1 MRGAWCKSLTTPAL
15 VTLLA
20 LFTYAQDSPA
30 SSPGSESAHPSSATS
45 YEGLIVSEISF
56 PDVTV
61 PGERKVCLD
70 LVQQRT
76 DQPLDRR
83 QIRESVQ
90 ALYATGRFAD
100 IRAEADRMPN
110 GKVVLSFRTS
120 PNYFIGGVTVEGNP
134 SHPSA
139 GQIVNA
145 SKLNLGELFTRDKID
160 RAVEIVRQLMQQN
173 GYYRSTV
180 TETENEHPDT
190 QQIDVIFH
198 IQPGPSAHVGV
209 VTVSGNQNFSLQ
221 QIQDIAKMHP
231 GDQVTAARTSN
242 ALERLRKKYQKQERW
257 LTQVRIASQV
267 YNPRNNAVDYAFE
280 VVPGPKVR
288 IETEGFKFSRGQI
301 KRLIPVFQENALDDD
316 LLNEGRRNILNYL
329 QGRGYFEAKVEY
341 QRHRRSNAQNEL
353 VVNYKIDAGGRHKVV
368 KVEITGNQYFDTPA
382 LRSHMQIQIAE
393 KFLSRGRYS
402 QKLLSNDLSAIENLY
417 RSNGFRHVQVTSNV
431 EDDYD
436 GHKDEL
442 AITIHVEEGAQT
454 RIASLNIL
462 GNIAVPNDTL
472 VARLNSTEGQPFSEL
487 YISQDRDNVLNYY
500 FNNGFP
506 DATFEASAK
515 PAPDNPNAMDVTYT
529 IQEGNQVSVGSVL
542 LSGLQHTK
550 RSVAT
555 REVQVKPGDPLSQL
569 DILNTQQRL
578 YDLGIFNQ
586 VDTAIQNP
594 DGVEQYKNVLVNI
607 TEARRYTFNYGLGLE
622 FQTGQP
628 SIGTN
633 TAQGATGISPR
644 VSFGVT
650 RLNVGGRNHTLSFK
664 TNVGRLQQRALV
676 GYEAPRWLTSPNLK
690 LSFSLSYDN
699 TIDVTTFTSERLE
712 GAVRLIQN
720 LNRISTME
728 YRFTYRRVQATNLP
742 ANTSLVLLPLLSQPA
757 RVGMPGFTYI
767 RDKRDNALDP
777 SKGNYTTID
786 GGVASNYFGS
796 QRDFSRL
803 VVQNSTY
810 YAFGKNPQRER
821 KFVFARSTRIGIENP
836 FAGTV
841 YIRPGLSSGAPTIP
855 LPELLLAGGGNSHR
869 GFGLNQ
875 AGPRDPNSGFPIGG
889 SAMFINN
896 LELRFPP
903 LSLPFVG
910 DNLSLAIFHDAG
922 NIFISGHDMLHNLLR
937 WRQKNSQLCLQ
948 DSTATQCD
956 YSYVSHAIGI
966 GIRYKTPIG
975 PVRFDFG
982 YNLNPPAFPS
992 CQTAADPSNP
1002 ASVFSARC
1010 DASDPIDPNNP
1021 DRLRSTFFVP
1031 QHARHF
1037 NVFFSIGQTF

>member
-1 MRGAWCKSLTTPAL
+1 MEGETPELRRFLRLRGAWGKFLAATAFAALLTLSVHSQNHPQAP
-15 VTLLA
+15 
-20 LFTYAQDSPA
+20 PA
-30 SSPGSESAHPSSATS
+30 SPRPFSATR
-45 YEGLIVSEISF
+45 YEGLIVSEVTF
-56 PDVTV
+56 PDETL
-61 PGERKVCLD
+61 PGERKAYLD
-70 LVQQRT
+70 LVPQKI

-83 QIRESVQ
+83 KVGESVQ

-100 IRAEADRMPN
+100 IRAEADRAP
-110 GKVVLSFRTS
+110 GDKVVLSFRTT
-120 PNYFIGGVTVEGNP
+120 PNYFLGDVNVTGNP

-145 SKLNLGELFTRDKID
+145 SKLNLGELFTHDKMD
-160 RAVEIVRQLMQQN
+160 RAIEIVRQLMQQN

-180 TETENEHPDT
+180 SESEAPHPET
-190 QQIDVIFH
+190 QQIDIVFH
-198 IQPGPSAHVGV
+198 IEPGPSAHVGQV
-209 VTVSGNQNFSLQ
+209 AVSGKQSFSLEQ
-221 QIQDIAKMHP
+221 LRDIAKMHP
-231 GDQVTAARTSN
+231 GDQVTAARTTN

-257 LTQVRIASQV
+257 LTQVRISSQV
-267 YNPRNNAVDYAFE
+267 YNPRTNAVDYVFE
-280 VVPGPKVR
+280 VIPGPKVR
-288 IETEGFKFSRGQI
+288 IEVEGFKLSRGQL
-301 KRLIPVFQENALDDD
+301 KKLVPVFQENALDDD
-316 LLNEGRRNILNYL
+316 LLNEGRRNLLNYL

-341 QRHRRSNAQNEL
+341 QRQRRANQQNEL
-353 VVNYKIDAGGRHKVV
+353 VITYRIDPGARHKVV
-368 KVEITGNQYFDTPA
+368 KVEIAGNQYFDSQA
-382 LRSHMQIQIAE
+382 LRTRMQIQIAE

-402 QKLLSNDLSAIENLY
+402 QRLLSDDTSAIENLY
-417 RSNGFRHVQVTSNV
+417 RSNGFRQVKVTSNV

-454 RIASLNIL
+454 RIAALNIL
-462 GNIAVPNDTL
+462 GNLAVPTDTL
-472 VARLNSTEGQPFSEL
+472 LARLNSTEGQPFSEL

-515 PAPDNPNAMDVTYT
+515 PRADNPNAIDVTYT
-529 IQEGNQVSVGSVL
+529 IHEGDQVSVGNVL
-542 LSGLQHTK
+542 LTGLQHTK
-550 RSVAT
+550 RSVAA
-555 REVQVKPGDPLSQL
+555 REIQVKPGDPLSQL

-578 YDLGIFNQ
+578 YDLGIFSQ
-586 VDTAIQNP
+586 VDTATQNP

-607 TEARRYTFNYGLGLE
+607 TEAKRYTFNYGLGLE

-628 SIGTN
+628 TGNSS
-633 TAQGATGISPR
+633 QGETGVSPR

-664 TNVGRLQQRALV
+664 TNVGRLQQRALI

-699 TIDVTTFTSERLE
+699 TIDVTTFTSQRLE
-712 GAVRLIQN
+712 GAIRLIQS

-742 ANTSLVLLPLLSQPA
+742 TNTSLVLLPLLSQPA

-777 SKGNYTTID
+777 AKGNYTTID
-786 GGVASNYFGS
+786 GGVASQYVGS
-796 QRDFSRL
+796 ERDFSRL
-803 VVQNSTY
+803 VAQNSTY

-821 KFVFARSTRIGIENP
+821 KFVFARSTRIGVETP

-841 YIRPGLSSGAPTIP
+841 YVRPGLSSSAPTIP

-875 AGPRDPNSGFPIGG
+875 AGPRDPDSGFPIGG

-937 WRQKNSQLCLQ
+937 WRQKDPQLCLQ
-948 DSTATQCD
+948 DSTAAQCD
-956 YSYVSHAIGI
+956 YAYVDHAVGI
-966 GIRYKTPIG
+966 GVRYKTPIG

-992 CQTAADPSNP
+992 CQATADPSNP
-1002 ASVFSARC
+1002 AASTRC
-1010 DASDPIDPNNP
+1010 TTRDPGSP
-1021 DRLRSTFFVP
+1021 FFVP
-1031 QHARHF
+1031 QHVRHF

>member
-1 MRGAWCKSLTTPAL
+1 LRRVGCQFLRAI
-15 VTLLA
+15 LLA
-20 LFTYAQDSPA
+20 PILMLPVYSQVVPPA
-30 SSPGSESAHPSSATS
+30 SENSKPVAASVSS
-45 YEGLIVSEISF
+45 YDGLIVSDISL
-56 PDVTV
+56 PDILG
-61 PGERKVCLD
+61 PGERNADLD
-70 LVQQRT
+70 LIPQKT

-83 QIRESVQ
+83 KVRESLQ

-100 IRAEADRMPN
+100 VRAEADRTPD
-110 GKVVLSFRTS
+110 GKVLLAFRTT
-120 PNYFIGGVTVEGNP
+120 PNYFIGDVSVEGNP
-134 SHPSA
+134 GHPTA
-139 GQIVNA
+139 GQIINA
-145 SKLNLGELFTRDKID
+145 SKLNLGELFTRDNMD
-160 RAVEIVRQLMQQN
+160 RAIEIVRQLLQQN

-180 TETENEHPDT
+180 TETETKHPNT
-190 QQIDVIFH
+190 AQIDVMFH
-198 IQPGPSAHVGV
+198 IQPGPSAHIGTI
-209 VTVSGNQNFSLQ
+209 TVKGNETYSQQ
-221 QIQDIAKMHP
+221 QIQDIAKFHS

-257 LTQVRIASQV
+257 LTQVRISSQV
-267 YNPRNNAVDYAFE
+267 YNPITNAVDYTFE
-280 VVPGPKVR
+280 VIPGPKIR
-288 IETEGFKFSRGQI
+288 IATEGFKFSHSQL
-301 KRLIPVFQENALDDD
+301 KKLVPVFQENALDDD

-329 QGRGYFEAKVEY
+329 QDHGYFEAKVEY
-341 QRHRRSNAQNEL
+341 QRRRRPNAQNEL
-353 VVNYKIDAGGRHKVV
+353 VVTYRIESGDRHRVV
-368 KVEITGNQYFDTPA
+368 KLEISGNQYFDTET
-382 LRSHMQIQIAE
+382 LRQHMQIQITE

-402 QKLLSNDLSAIENLY
+402 QRLLAGDVSAIENLY
-417 RSNGFRHVQVTSNV
+417 RSNGFRQVKVTSNV
-431 EDDYD
+431 EDDYN

-462 GNIAVPNDTL
+462 GNIAVPTDTL
-472 VARLNSTEGQPFSEL
+472 LARLNSTEGQPFSEL

-506 DATFEASAK
+506 DATFSASAQ
-515 PAPDNPNAMDVTYT
+515 PEPDNPNAMDVTYN
-529 IQEGNQVSVGSVL
+529 IHEGSQVSVGNVY
-542 LSGLQHTK
+542 LSGLNHTK

-555 REVQVKPGDPLSQL
+555 RQIQVKPSDPLSQL

-578 YDLGIFNQ
+578 YDLGIFSQ

-594 DGVEQYKNVLVNI
+594 DGVEQYKNVLVNV
-607 TEARRYTFNYGLGLE
+607 TEAKRYTFNYGLGLE

-628 SIGTN
+628 SLSN
-633 TAQGATGISPR
+633 NSAQGETGVSPR
-644 VSFGVT
+644 ISFGVT

-664 TNVGRLQQRALV
+664 MNVGRLQQRGLI

-690 LSFSLSYDN
+690 LSLSLSYDN
-699 TIDVTTFTSERLE
+699 TIDVTTFTAERLE
-712 GAVRLIQN
+712 SAIRLIQN

-742 ANTSLVLLPLLSQPA
+742 TNTSLVLLPLLSQPA

-786 GGVASNYFGS
+786 GGVASQYFGS
-796 QRDFSRL
+796 ERDFSRL
-803 VVQNSTY
+803 VAQNSTY

-821 KFVFARSTRIGIENP
+821 KFVFARSTRIGIETP

-841 YIRPGLSSGAPTIP
+841 YVRPGLSSTAPTIP

-875 AGPRDPNSGFPIGG
+875 AGPRDPSSGFPIGG

-896 LELRFPP
+896 LELRLPP
-903 LSLPFVG
+903 LTLPFVG
-910 DNLSLAIFHDAG
+910 NNLSLAIFHDAG
-922 NIFISGHDMLHNLLR
+922 NIFINGHDMLHNLLR
-937 WRQKNSQLCLQ
+937 WRQRNPQLCLQ
-948 DSTATQCD
+948 DSTASQCD

-982 YNLNPPAFPS
+982 YSLNPPAFPS
-992 CQTAADPSNP
+992 CQTAPDLNNP
-1002 ASVFSARC
+1002 ASVYSARC
-1010 DASDPIDPNNP
+1010 DAADPVDPNDP
-1021 DRLRSTFFVP
+1021 TRARSIYFVP